1 MTNPDTRTQ
10 LLDIAQEFVQVRG
23 YNAFSFHDLAAR
35 VGIKTASIHYH
46 FPTKGDLGLMLVKRH
61 REELAAALSKIDDHG
76 STSWKRLQQYAGLFR
91 STLENGHR
99 MCLGGMLAIEYQ
111 TLPPELVA
119 EVRGYFEDN
128 EKWLTD
134 TLFAGRKEGTLVF
147 NRPAK
152 EIAQSLFAALEG
164 AMLTACAFGDPARF
178 DAAAAWHLAQ
188 LKG

>member
-1 MTNPDTRTQ
+1 MNTPDTRTQ
-10 LLDIAQEFVQVRG
+10 LLDVAQEFVQNRG

-46 FPTKGDLGLMLVKRH
+46 FPTKGDLGLMLITRH
-61 REELAAALSKIDDHG
+61 REELAEALAKIDAKE
-76 STSWKRLQQYAGLFR
+76 SSNWKRLQHYTGLFR

-128 EKWLTD
+128 EKWLTG
-134 TLFAGRKEGTLVF
+134 TLLGGRKDGTLAF
-147 NRPAK
+147 NRPAT
-152 EIAQSLFAALEG
+152 EIARSLFAALEG

-178 DAAAAWHLAQ
+178 EAAAAWHLAQ
-188 LKG
+188 LKA